1 MTKEFRTAL
10 WWRREQESIRCLL
23 CPHCCL
29 LAPGETGKCRARRHE
44 RGRGLITLNYGRIS
58 SAAVDPIEKKPLYH
72 WNPGTAILSL
82 GTVGC
87 SMDCPFCQNW
97 RIAGWDP
104 ALSLASMEPEGVVA
118 LGAKTES
125 RAVAFTYNEPLVWF
139 EFLLDASRALREAG
153 KSTVIVSN
161 GMILP
166 EPLGEL
172 LPFLSAANID
182 LKAFTPEAY
191 GVLGG
196 NLEAVKN
203 TIRTLITGGVHVEVT
218 FLLVPGIND
227 DREAFGC
234 MVQWLAS
241 LEPRPVLHVS
251 RYFPARK
258 WTVPPPSKEMVR
270 EYCTLARKELPW
282 VYSGNT
288 GERSETR
295 CLSCGGL
302 LLARR
307 EYSII
312 ENNLDPS
319 GRCVACGTRSQII
332 ITEQPGAD

>member
-1 MTKEFRTAL
+1 
-10 WWRREQESIRCLL
+10 
-23 CPHCCL
+23 
-29 LAPGETGKCRARRHE
+29 
-44 RGRGLITLNYGRIS
+44 LNYGKIS

-72 WNPGTAILSL
+72 WNPGTSILSL

-104 ALSLASMEPEGVVA
+104 ALSLASMEPEDVVRSA
-118 LGAKTES
+118 EKTES
-125 RAVAFTYNEPLVWF
+125 RSVAFTYNEPMVWF

-153 KSTVIVSN
+153 VSTVLVSN

-172 LPFLSAANID
+172 LPFVSAANID

-191 GVLGG
+191 RFLGG

-203 TIRTLITGGVHVEVT
+203 SIRILISGGVHVEVS

-227 DREAFGC
+227 DMEAFGR

-241 LEPRPVLHVS
+241 FDPRPVLHVS

-258 WTVPPPSKEMVR
+258 WSAPPPSNKLVG
-270 EYCTLARKELPW
+270 EYCTRQYRRANRNEMSFLR
-282 VYSGNT
+282 
-288 GERSETR
+288 RSSYR
-295 CLSCGGL
+295 QK
-302 LLARR
+302 RVFHNR
-307 EYSII
+307 
-312 ENNLDPS
+312 
-319 GRCVACGTRSQII
+319 
-332 ITEQPGAD
+332 EQPRFPGKMQGMRHAVSDHHNRILWS

>member
-1 MTKEFRTAL
+1 M
-10 WWRREQESIRCLL
+10 
-23 CPHCCL
+23 
-29 LAPGETGKCRARRHE
+29 
-44 RGRGLITLNYGRIS
+44 NYGKIS

-72 WNPGTAILSL
+72 WNPGTSILSL

-104 ALSLASMEPEGVVA
+104 ALSLASMDPEDVVRSA
-118 LGAKTES
+118 AKMES
-125 RAVAFTYNEPLVWF
+125 RAVAFTYNEPFVWF
-139 EFLLDASRALREAG
+139 EFLLDASRALRKAG
-153 KSTVIVSN
+153 LSTVLVSN
-161 GMILP
+161 GMVLP

-172 LPFLSAANID
+172 LPFVSAANID

-191 GVLGG
+191 RFLGG

-227 DREAFGC
+227 DREAFGR

-241 LEPRPVLHVS
+241 LDPRPVLHIS

-258 WTVPPPSKEMVR
+258 WTVPPTPKEMVD
-270 EYCTLARKELPW
+270 EYCALARKGLPW
-282 VYSGNT
+282 VYPGNT
-288 GERSETR
+288 GERTETR
-295 CLSCGGL
+295 CPSCGGL
-302 LLARR
+302 LIARR

-312 ENNLDPS
+312 ENNLDS
-319 GRCVACGTRSQII
+319 HGRCAACGTQSQIF
-332 ITEQPGAD
+332 ITELPGAD

>member
-1 MTKEFRTAL
+1 MTNGSHEAPL
-10 WWRREQESIRCLL
+10 WRREQERIRCLL

-44 RGRGLITLNYGRIS
+44 KEKGIVSLNYGKIS

-72 WNPGTAILSL
+72 WNPGTSILSL

-104 ALSLASMEPEGVVA
+104 SLSLASMAPEDVVRSA
-118 LGAKTES
+118 AKTES
-125 RAVAFTYNEPLVWF
+125 KAVAFTYNEPLVWF
-139 EFLLDASRALREAG
+139 EFLLDASRALREEG
-153 KSTVIVSN
+153 VSTVLVSN

-166 EPLGEL
+166 EPLERL
-172 LPFLSAANID
+172 LPFVSAANID

-191 GVLGG
+191 HFLGG

-203 TIRTLITGGVHVEVT
+203 TIRTLIAGGVHVEVT

-227 DREAFGC
+227 DRDAFSR
-234 MVQWLAS
+234 MVDWLAS
-241 LEPRPVLHVS
+241 LDPQPVLHVS

-258 WTVPPPSKEMVR
+258 WTAPPPSKEMVGAF
-270 EYCTLARKELPW
+270 CDLARKRLPW
-282 VYSGNT
+282 VYPGNT

-307 EYSII
+307 EYSILA
-312 ENNLDPS
+312 NNLDPQ
-319 GRCVACGTRSQII
+319 GRCKACGTRSQII
-332 ITEQPGAD
+332 ITE